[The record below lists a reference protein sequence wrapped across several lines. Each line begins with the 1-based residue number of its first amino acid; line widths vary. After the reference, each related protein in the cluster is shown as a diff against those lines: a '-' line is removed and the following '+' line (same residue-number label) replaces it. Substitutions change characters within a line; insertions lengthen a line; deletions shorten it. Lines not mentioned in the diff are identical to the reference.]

1 MRSPFSPIHLLLLSL
16 FILWLIFAVN
26 LELMT
31 LTFSKL
37 GLDPHSALTLLM
49 VSLFGSVIN
58 LPLFT
63 FKSIPQVEGSPPPR
77 PMTGLLRPP
86 ELPYTGETR
95 VAVNV
100 GGCLVPVFFS
110 IFLLRHTPL
119 PAGSVVLA
127 VSLVSGLSFWLSRPL
142 PGLGFRMPILVGPIG
157 AALTAVALGGE
168 QRAALA
174 YVAGT
179 LGVLIGADL
188 LRLKDIR
195 RLGVPLASIGGA
207 GTFDGVF
214 ITGLMAALLT

>member
-16 FILWLIFAVN
+16 FILWLVFAVN

-37 GLDPHSALTLLM
+37 GLDPRSALTLLM
-49 VSLFGSVIN
+49 ISLFGSLIN

-63 FKSIPQVEGSPPPR
+63 FKAIPNADGNRPQS

-86 ELPYTGETR
+86 ELPFTGETR

-110 IFLLRHTPL
+110 IFLLRHNPL

-127 VSLVSGLSFWLSRPL
+127 VTLVSGLSYWLSRPL
-142 PGLGFRMPILVGPIG
+142 PGLGIGMPILVGPIG

-188 LRLKDIR
+188 LRLKDVR
-195 RLGVPLASIGGA
+195 RLGTPLASIGGA

-214 ITGLMAALLT
+214 ITGLMAVLLT

>member
-1 MRSPFSPIHLLLLSL
+1 MRTPFSPIHLLLLAL
-16 FILWLIFAVN
+16 FVLWLVFAIN

-37 GLDPHSALTLLM
+37 GLDPQSALTLLM

-63 FKSIPQVEGSPPPR
+63 FRDVPSQSDQQPLR
-77 PMTGLLRPP
+77 PISGLLRPP
-86 ELPYTGETR
+86 ELPFTGETR

-110 IFLLRHTPL
+110 LYLLRHNPL
-119 PAGSVVLA
+119 PLGTVVIA
-127 VSLVSGLSFWLSRPL
+127 VTLVSALCYWLSRPL
-142 PGLGFRMPILVGPIG
+142 PGLGIGMPILVGPIG

-188 LRLKDIR
+188 LRLKDVR
-195 RLGVPLASIGGA
+195 QLGAPLASIGGA

-214 ITGLMAALLT
+214 ITGLMAVLLT